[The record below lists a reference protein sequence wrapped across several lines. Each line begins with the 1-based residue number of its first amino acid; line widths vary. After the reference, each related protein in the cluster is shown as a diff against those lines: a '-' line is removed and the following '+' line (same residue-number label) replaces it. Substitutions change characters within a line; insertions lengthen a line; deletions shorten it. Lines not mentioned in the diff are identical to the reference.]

1 MVGRKKPVIALKYSI
16 LFVYCLSILCAAVW
30 SLKKPA
36 YNWDMLPYMGIILSY
51 DQSDVKIIH
60 RETYAIARDQIP
72 TVYYKRLID
81 SSNAYRNTMAK
92 NPAFFYSQFPFYIV
106 KPLYTRAAYLFFR
119 TGISLPMS
127 TILPS
132 VIAYFFTGLLLFSW
146 IKKYWNDLYACI
158 ASLLIMLSP
167 PLLTV
172 AGLSTPDALSGLL
185 LFTAAYFLTEKRSV
199 VVTFIFLL
207 LAIFSRLDNIIPA
220 VFFMSVIF
228 FTNKWSYK
236 ISGGKI
242 ILLFSILFL
251 AYFAVSGNTHSFGWS
266 IFYYPAFIK
275 QLNTSYTINNSF
287 DIKGYMELAKSQLI
301 TGLYFSFVSLFFF
314 LVMLLLWNG
323 TGFDPRKLTIEQM
336 LAITFVV
343 IMTGRFILQPL
354 IADRVYI
361 PYYLSVLAFLV
372 KKSSIAINRQ
382 L

>member
-1 MVGRKKPVIALKYSI
+1 MVVRKKPVIAVKYSI
-16 LFVYCLSILCAAVW
+16 LFVYCLSILFAAVW
-30 SLKKPA
+30 SLKRPA
-36 YNWDMLPYMGIILSY
+36 YNWDILPYMGVVLSY
-51 DQSDVKIIH
+51 DQPDANIIH
-60 RETYAIARDQIP
+60 GNVYAAAKDQIP
-72 TVYYKRLID
+72 PVYYKRLID
-81 SSNAYRNTMAK
+81 SSNAYRGTIAK
-92 NPAFFYSQFPFYIV
+92 NPAIFHSQFPFYIV
-106 KPLYTRAAYLFFR
+106 KPLYTRAAYLFFK

-127 TILPS
+127 TVWPS

-146 IKKYWNDLYACI
+146 IKKYWTDLYACI

-185 LFTAAYFLTEKRSV
+185 LFTAAYFLTEKKSV
-199 VVTFIFLL
+199 VGTFIFLL

-220 VFFMSVIF
+220 IIFMCVIF
-228 FTNKWSYK
+228 FTKKWSYK

-242 ILLFSILFL
+242 ILLFSTLFL
-251 AYFAVSGNTHSFGWS
+251 AYFTVSGNTRSFGWT

-275 QLNTSYTINNSF
+275 QLNASYTANNSF
-287 DIKGYMELAKSQLI
+287 NLNGYMELAKSQLT

-314 LVMLLLWNG
+314 LVVLLLWDG
-323 TGFDPRKLTIEQM
+323 SVFSFSKLTIEQM

-354 IADRVYI
+354 VADRMYI

-372 KKSSIAINRQ
+372 KKSSVAINRQ
-382 L
+382 